1 MIKSFYVGDWALKNG
16 ATYQINPRTFSKEG
30 TIKAV
35 TKELP
40 FLADLEFGVMYLCP
54 IFKEDESLDNWSE
67 RQTKSNTLNPKNP
80 YRISDYFNIDSEYGT
95 MDDLREFTSE
105 CHRLGMSVMLDLVYL
120 HIGPNANIIKS
131 NPDFV
136 QHNEDGSVKC
146 TRWNFPYLNFDNE
159 GLREYLYSN
168 MVYYV
173 SVIGVDGFRCDVGD
187 AVPEDF
193 WAEGRRRIR
202 LIKPEAILLNE
213 GSKAD
218 KLGVCFD
225 AMYAFGWHNAIHEI
239 FEGAKDAT
247 FLYDRWLNLVERMS
261 IRGGGV
267 AMRDIDNHDTVTD
280 WEQRSEVLGG
290 HDGMELAEVL
300 TFLIDGIPMVYCGNE
315 LADTKRISM
324 FANRFYMGD
333 FEATDREDKT
343 SEHSVR
349 RQQII
354 KKLNNLRKTSETL
367 ARGVTRWFETENR
380 EQVVAFRRILN
391 GEVYTVI
398 GNMSRKIAVA
408 TVENAADEVVMES
421 KATRRDGNKFSFEPF
436 GYVVLRGTEKQ

>member
-1 MIKSFYVGDWALKNG
+1 MKKSFYVGDWVLKNG

-40 FLADLEFGVMYLCP
+40 FLADLGFGIMYLCP

-67 RQTKSNTLNPKNP
+67 RQIKSNTMNPKNP
-80 YRISDYFNIDSEYGT
+80 YRMSDYFEIDPEYGT
-95 MDDLREFTSE
+95 MDDLREFVIE
-105 CHRLGMSVMLDLVYL
+105 CHRLNMKVMLDLVFL
-120 HIGPNANIIKS
+120 HIGPNAPIIS
-131 NPDFV
+131 EHPDFV

-146 TRWNFPYLNFDNE
+146 TKWNFPYLNFNNE
-159 GLREYLYSN
+159 GLREYLYTN
-168 MVYYV
+168 MVYYIG
-173 SVIGVDGFRCDVGD
+173 VIGVDGFRCDVGD
-187 AVPEDF
+187 GVPEDF

-213 GSKAD
+213 GSKAEL
-218 KLGVCFD
+218 LGVCFD
-225 AMYAFGWHNAIHEI
+225 AMYSFGWHTAIYEI
-239 FEGAKDAT
+239 FAGNKDAT

-280 WEQRSEVLGG
+280 WERRSEILGG

-300 TFLIDGIPMVYCGNE
+300 TFLIDGMPMVYCGNE

-324 FANRFYMGD
+324 FANRFHMGD
-333 FEATDREDKT
+333 FEVTDRDDKN
-343 SEHSVR
+343 SEASLR

-354 KKLNNLRKTSETL
+354 KKLNTLRKESETL
-367 ARGVTRWFETENR
+367 ARGTTEWIETEKSASI
-380 EQVVAFRRILN
+380 VAFKRILN
-391 GEVYTVI
+391 NEVYTVI
-398 GNMSRKIAVA
+398 GNMSRNAV
-408 TVENAADEVVMES
+408 EVSVAGVGGEVIMES
-421 KATRRDGNKFSFEPF
+421 KAQRNGNSFNLEPY
-436 GYVVLRGTEKQ
+436 GYMVFKGEE